1 MSMQR
6 VAGLIITDISYSKQF
21 PQTRPAR
28 AAFYQQVAEQLIK
41 EVKSKQLL
49 IDLGDNLLAQAEQAY
64 ALRQGER
71 IEELSRALY
80 SLPLPDKYKSAAC
93 FFQALGLRRRGEL
106 RAATSLLE
114 RVATEPVHEYTSRAI
129 QSLGAECQVHGDFES
144 ALKFYFEASRLG
156 TQKGKSDPRTALFVH
171 RNIAVVKSLRG
182 DHRGALADLER
193 MSGFAKAVGSI
204 QPQMYYDYLN
214 SLAVEYGELGRLD
227 EAARASRMALSS
239 SFAGAYPEWR
249 QTLDDIESKRQRPSH
264 SAVAVRLPT
273 PSFETVDRFSDANN
287 LVRLQP
293 VERPA
298 IEALDSQQPGGR
310 ARILNFQQWKTTIKS
325 STGVSVGGI
334 TPEQRSRMSTGEK
347 LIRLMD
353 LISRDETDD
362 ETIDRILEAVEQ
374 IVLNRRSEK
383 LD

>member
-1 MSMQR
+1 
-6 VAGLIITDISYSKQF
+6 
-21 PQTRPAR
+21 
-28 AAFYQQVAEQLIK
+28 
-41 EVKSKQLL
+41 
-49 IDLGDNLLAQAEQAY
+49 
-64 ALRQGER
+64 
-71 IEELSRALY
+71 
-80 SLPLPDKYKSAAC
+80 
-93 FFQALGLRRRGEL
+93 
-106 RAATSLLE
+106 
-114 RVATEPVHEYTSRAI
+114 
-129 QSLGAECQVHGDFES
+129 
-144 ALKFYFEASRLG
+144 
-156 TQKGKSDPRTALFVH
+156 
-171 RNIAVVKSLRG
+171 
-182 DHRGALADLER
+182 